1 MPLEP
6 EAMSGPAGGT
16 RAKRKAKDEPHP
28 RNGSGED
35 TKAKKARAQ
44 SRADEGNTSD
54 KHDMPDMSLFV
65 RWYSPTGKTRVN
77 HLLLKPIQGVQS
89 LEGISKDLVARA
101 FPESNRPD
109 YITSQDFYK
118 FTPADQFMS
127 LPGEIARTEF
137 RLVATHDGYE
147 YTVLERELGAHRD
160 PERKM
165 LVTVIEFESTALMIG
180 QLGMRVSLIAYPVV
194 SIRKSFLDSIEEQLR
209 TNPSFKGLS

>member
-1 MPLEP
+1 M
-6 EAMSGPAGGT
+6 
-16 RAKRKAKDEPHP
+16 
-28 RNGSGED
+28 
-35 TKAKKARAQ
+35 
-44 SRADEGNTSD
+44 
-54 KHDMPDMSLFV
+54 
-65 RWYSPTGKTRVN
+65 
-77 HLLLKPIQGVQS
+77 
-89 LEGISKDLVARA
+89 ARA

-165 LVTVIEFESTALMIG
+165 LVTVREVLPASPKISSSVAALHPPVPASSLPIPHWLPAEALPAMVSFPYLHVSAIG
-180 QLGMRVSLIAYPVV
+180 IASLENRQHPMPLSCPGSAQEMEI
-194 SIRKSFLDSIEEQLR
+194 SSQS
-209 TNPSFKGLS
+209 GLSTRALYPTPCSCAHAYASSTES